1 MENKWWKHFGKIAG
15 VLFVIGLLLFQMS
28 AYGSIELYISG
39 GLIGLAII
47 ITVIY
52 FAMKQNSD
60 EAI

>member
-1 MENKWWKHFGKIAG
+1 MKNQWWKHFGKISG
-15 VLFVIGLLLFQMS
+15 GLFIIGLLLFQMS
-28 AYGSIELYISG
+28 DYGSIGLYVAG
-39 GLIGLAII
+39 GIIGLAII